1 MRKQTGFT
9 LLELMITIS
18 VFAILA
24 AIAVPNLQEFLV
36 RTQRQQVVSDLTS
49 AIAVARSEAVK
60 RALPVTL
67 AGKTS
72 GSRALQDGWQIFTDP
87 ARSGVYSASAGSVTT
102 LISEQAAYPANQLL
116 VGRDASPQL
125 TDAGAEYLQ
134 FDSLGRISTL
144 TGSNGSY
151 GITVVVQRNGVD
163 KIKSAL
169 CIGWAGRVRLVNDKA
184 NSDSGACVG

>member
-1 MRKQTGFT
+1 MRKKNGFS

-24 AIAVPNLQEFLV
+24 TIAIPNLQDFLI
-36 RTQRQQVVSDLTS
+36 RTQRQQVISDLST
-49 AIAVARSEAVK
+49 AIAIARSEAVK

-72 GSRALQDGWQIFTDP
+72 GSQMLQEGWQIFTDP
-87 ARSGVYSASAGSVTT
+87 ARTGTYSASAGSVTT
-102 LISEQAAYPANQLL
+102 LIAEQSAYPANQLL
-116 VGRDASPQL
+116 VGRDASPQV
-125 TDAGAEYLQ
+125 TAGGAEYLQ

-151 GITVVVQRNGVD
+151 GVTVVVQRNGVD
-163 KIKSAL
+163 KVKSAL
-169 CIGWAGRVRLVNDKA
+169 CIGWAGRVRLVTDKA